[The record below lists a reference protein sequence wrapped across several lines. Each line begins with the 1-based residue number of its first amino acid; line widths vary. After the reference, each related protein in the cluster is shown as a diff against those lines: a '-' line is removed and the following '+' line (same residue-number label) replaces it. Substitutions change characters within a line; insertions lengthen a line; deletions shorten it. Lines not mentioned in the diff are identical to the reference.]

1 MNLSEFMAAVKTTR
15 MRPRTVDAVRM
26 ILVDGK
32 KAVDV
37 VKLTGM
43 SQQQISGAV
52 TRIEAAHLALK
63 GVPGDWECV
72 TVTVPSGD
80 VEKVREIERQAKRE
94 AGLSVD

>member
-1 MNLSEFMAAVKTTR
+1 MNLSEFTAAVKTTK

-26 ILVDGK
+26 VLVDGK

-37 VKLTGM
+37 IALTGM
-43 SQQQISGAV
+43 SQQQISEAV
-52 TRIEAAHLALK
+52 VRIEAAHIALK

-72 TVTVPSGD
+72 TVTVPK
-80 VEKVREIERQAKRE
+80 EKAKDVREIELQARRD